1 VIPLSFSELLGLT
14 RVMTRLLTFVVVNRG
29 SQLIIPFQTAPILAR
44 STQVA
49 HHALKGCRCN
59 RSDTEF
65 EAW

>member
-1 VIPLSFSELLGLT
+1 MIPLSFSELLGLT

-29 SQLIIPFQTAPILAR
+29 SQLIIPFQTAPILSR

-49 HHALKGCRCN
+49 HHALKGCWCN
-59 RSDTEF
+59 RSDAEF

>member
-49 HHALKGCRCN
+49 HHALKG
-59 RSDTEF
+59 
-65 EAW
+65 